1 VKWWRENEGVGR
13 ARTEES
19 TLFITGEAGEDG
31 DGRLDQPV
39 ES

>member
-1 VKWWRENEGVGR
+1 MRVVGS

-31 DGRLDQPV
+31 DGLDQPV
-39 ES
+39 ESRVCG